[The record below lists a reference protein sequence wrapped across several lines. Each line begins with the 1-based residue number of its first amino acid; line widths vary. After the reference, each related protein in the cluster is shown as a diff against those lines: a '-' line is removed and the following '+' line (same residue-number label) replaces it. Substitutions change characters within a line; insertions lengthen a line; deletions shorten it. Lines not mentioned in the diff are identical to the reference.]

1 MVKKLVTLLK
11 PHQWDRQQ
19 VLILL
24 FVILASLILILKN
37 SLIFTLSSAIVYFI
51 FLILQKRNQFIHITG
66 ILISLSLGILADY
79 FLNLPLKNIDLIF
92 FNFLFIIFFW
102 VMHYLF
108 TDQEHLDKSIF
119 QKNEQLKII
128 FEIALEGI
136 IMVNEEGKIKLANN
150 YAEKLFGY
158 KSKELIGKKIEALI
172 PSRFAEKHQE
182 HRLNFAKSPMN
193 RPMGEGLEVLGIN
206 KEGKEFPVSVSLGHS
221 WIDEKLCILVF
232 VHDITK
238 RVNARNQLL
247 LEKKSAENLN
257 IQLEKKVQ
265 ERTKKLEEVLLRLE
279 QANKNLTVSEQNLKT
294 ALIKE
299 KELSEIKSQ
308 FVTLA
313 THEFK
318 TPLTTILNSI
328 FLLENGNS
336 KNQPEVK
343 KENIERIR
351 RAIKNLLDII
361 NDFLFLNRLEEGKAH
376 TEYTKVHLDKLLE
389 EIIDEVNLLKYPKQK
404 IIVKN
409 TAQVN
414 YCLLDATIFKNIL
427 LNLFTNAFKFSPSE
441 GTITLTVSGKKK
453 VLTLEVMDEG
463 IGIPKEEIPHIFSR
477 FFRAKNAKG
486 IDGTGLG
493 LSITKKYVELLN
505 GKINLKSTINKGTT
519 FIVKIPI
526 QLPAATE

>member
-1 MVKKLVTLLK
+1 MVNRLVTLLN
-11 PHQWDRQQ
+11 PSQRDRQP
-19 VLILL
+19 LL
-24 FVILASLILILKN
+24 TFVFAILASLIVVLKN
-37 SLIFTLSSAIVYFI
+37 SLIFTLSFAIAYFV
-51 FLILQKRNQFIHITG
+51 FLILHSRSKLIHFTG
-66 ILISLSLGILADY
+66 ILLSLSLGLLVDY
-79 FLNLPLKNIDLIF
+79 FLNIPEKSINLLF
-92 FNFLFIIFFW
+92 FNLLLIIFFW
-102 VMHYLF
+102 AMHLLIS
-108 TDQEHLDKSIF
+108 DQERLDQSIF
-119 QKNEQLKII
+119 QKNEQLKTI

-172 PSRFAEKHQE
+172 PSRFVEKHQE

-193 RPMGEGLEVLGIN
+193 RSMGEGLEVFGLN
-206 KEGKEFPVSVSLGHS
+206 KDGKEFPVSVSLGHS

-279 QANKNLTVSEQNLKT
+279 QANQNLTLSEQNLKT

-328 FLLENGNS
+328 FLLENGYND
-336 KNQPEVK
+336 NEPELK

-376 TEYTKVHLDKLLE
+376 TEYTSVHLDKLIE

-409 TAQVN
+409 TAQVG

-427 LNLFTNAFKFSPSE
+427 LNLFTNAFKFSPPE
-441 GTITLTVSGKKK
+441 GTITLTVSDKKK
-453 VLTLEVMDEG
+453 VLKLEVMDEG
-463 IGIPKEEIPHIFSR
+463 IGIPKEEIPQVFSR

-519 FIVKIPI
+519 FSVKIPI
-526 QLPAATE
+526 QLPVATE

>member
-1 MVKKLVTLLK
+1 MVKKLVTALK
-11 PHQWDRQQ
+11 PKQWDRQK
-19 VLILL
+19 VTTLMFVFLTSLILL
-24 FVILASLILILKN
+24 LKN
-37 SLIFTLSSAIVYFI
+37 SLIFTLSFGITYF
-51 FLILQKRNQFIHITG
+51 FFQILYKRSQFSHFTG

-79 FLNLPLKNIDLIF
+79 LVNLPEENIDLIF
-92 FNFLFIIFFW
+92 FNLLLIIFVW
-102 VMHYLF
+102 AMHYLF
-108 TDQEHLDKSIF
+108 ADQEHLDKSIF

-136 IMVNEEGKIKLANN
+136 IMVNEEGKIKLAND

-193 RPMGEGLEVLGIN
+193 RPMGEGLEVLGIT

-232 VHDITK
+232 VHDISK

-247 LEKKSAENLN
+247 LEKKSAENLT

-279 QANKNLTVSEQNLKT
+279 LANQNLTTSEQNLKT

-336 KNQPEVK
+336 ENQPEVK

-361 NDFLFLNRLEEGKAH
+361 NDFLYLNRLEEGKAH
-376 TEYTKVHLDKLLE
+376 TECVTVHLDKLLE
-389 EIIDEVNLLKYPKQK
+389 EIIDEVNLVKHPKQK

-409 TAQVN
+409 TAQVG

-427 LNLFTNAFKFSPSE
+427 LNLFTNAFKFSPPD
-441 GTITLTVSGKKK
+441 GTVTLTVSDKKNILK
-453 VLTLEVMDEG
+453 LEVMDEG
-463 IGIPKEEIPHIFSR
+463 IGIPKEEIHHVFSR
-477 FFRAKNAKG
+477 FFRAKNVKG
-486 IDGTGLG
+486 IEGTGLG
-493 LSITKKYVELLN
+493 LSITKKYVELLK
-505 GKINLKSTINKGTT
+505 GEINLKSAINKGTT
-519 FIVKIPI
+519 FTVKIPI
-526 QLPAATE
+526 QLPVATE